1 MSGSY
6 KVYRYAATEHLPSTA
21 CLLQLLLRLLLLL
34 LLVWLLSVCTV
45 TVCITIV
52 IVTPVPK
59 LPPPVKDAAFFG
71 FALAGILIIVFYI
84 LSPLY
89 ALFLT
94 PWYKTQRNRV
104 CDADSRRYA
113 A

>member
-1 MSGSY
+1 MLQNMSGSY

-59 LPPPVKDAAFFG
+59 LPPPVKDAAF
-71 FALAGILIIVFYI
+71 Y
-84 LSPLY
+84 
-89 ALFLT
+89 
-94 PWYKTQRNRV
+94 TQQHPKQQHSHV
-104 CDADSRRYA
+104 VDD
-113 A
+113 